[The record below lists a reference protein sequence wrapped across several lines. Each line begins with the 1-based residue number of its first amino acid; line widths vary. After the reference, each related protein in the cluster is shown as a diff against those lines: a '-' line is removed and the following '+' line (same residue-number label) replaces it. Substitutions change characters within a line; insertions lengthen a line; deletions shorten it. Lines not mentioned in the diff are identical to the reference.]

1 MPSFDAAFGFIYQF
15 GDACAFL
22 VLCASGLAIIF
33 GMMGVIN
40 LAHGEFIMCGAYV
53 TVTVAKAGVPLG
65 LAVLCGALASGAAG
79 ILLERLVIR
88 HLYDRPLDTIVA
100 TWGISLIVS
109 QGTLIVLGPSLTD
122 VSTPLGS
129 VAIGGLSYSVYRF
142 ALMAAAAAI
151 LLALYALFNRSRF
164 GVLSRATIQLPHM
177 AEALG
182 VDTRLIYSLTFGIGA
197 ALAGATG
204 GLYAP
209 TMTLVPT
216 MGAQFIMEAFVTVV
230 VGGGDVFLGTAPAGV
245 LLGLVKAVMTT
256 WQGQLAGQIGL
267 LVAVIVV
274 IRVLPRGISGL
285 ILRERA

>member
-1 MPSFDAAFGFIYQF
+1 MTGSALVGFLYQF
-15 GDACAFL
+15 GDAAAFL

-40 LAHGEFIMCGAYV
+40 LAHGEFIMAGAYM
-53 TVTVAKAGVPLG
+53 TVTVARHGVPLP
-65 LAVLCGALASGAAG
+65 LAIPCGALFAGLLG

-88 HLYDRPLDTIVA
+88 HLYGRPLDTIVA
-100 TWGISLIVS
+100 TWGISLIAS
-109 QGTLIVLGPSLTD
+109 QGTLIVLGPSLAD
-122 VSTPLGS
+122 ISTPLGS
-129 VAIGGLSYSVYRF
+129 VQFGALSYSVYRF
-142 ALMAAAAAI
+142 VLMAAAALI
-151 LLALYALFNRSRF
+151 LGGLYLLFTFTRF
-164 GVLSRATIQLPHM
+164 GVLARATIQVPQM

-216 MGAQFIMEAFVTVV
+216 MGSQFIIEAFVTVV
-230 VGGGDVFLGTAPAGV
+230 AGGNDVFLGTAPAGV
-245 LLGLVKAVMTT
+245 ILGFVRASMTT

-267 LVAVIVV
+267 LFAVIVV